1 MTPPAGDGSV
11 PGRDSSRS
19 GRQGSRSGR
28 DGLSVWLDATPLL
41 GVRTGIGRYTE
52 HLLAALVDEPGLT
65 VAATAFT
72 ARGAGALAVALPAG
86 VRSRALP
93 VPARLLRACWSRTE
107 HPAVRR
113 FAPGARVFHAT
124 NFVLPPTGRAA
135 GVVTV
140 HDLAY
145 LRLPETVDA
154 GSRALVDLVPRS
166 LARAAV
172 VCTPSQV
179 VADQVLE
186 AYRPLVREIVVTPLG
201 VTPAWSQARPPDAQA
216 RRGLGL
222 PDDYFLFVG
231 TREPRKDLTT
241 LLTAHARL
249 RAQDG
254 PGVPDL
260 VLVGPDG
267 WGAGHTPQPGVLLL
281 GYLAQDDLPVVVA
294 GARALVLPSRD
305 EGFGLP
311 ALEALAAGTAVVVSD
326 IPTLLEVTG
335 GFARSFPVGDA
346 DGLAAVLAAVPEAD
360 PASADARARRTH
372 AAGFTWQ
379 RCAETTA
386 AAYRRAAG

>member
-1 MTPPAGDGSV
+1 MSRAAGAHDE
-11 PGRDSSRS
+11 
-19 GRQGSRSGR
+19 
-28 DGLSVWLDATPLL
+28 LAVWLDGTPLL

-52 HLLAALVDEPGLT
+52 HLLVALVDEPDIRPA
-65 VAATAFT
+65 VTAFT
-72 ARGAGALAVALPAG
+72 ARGAGALAAAVPAG

-93 VPARLLRACWSRTE
+93 VPARLLRAAWSRAE

-113 FAPGARVFHAT
+113 FAPVARVFHAT

-145 LRLPETVDA
+145 LRMPDTVDA

-186 AYRPLVREIVVTPLG
+186 AYRPLVKDIVVTPLG
-201 VTPAWSQARPPDAQA
+201 VTPAWSRARPPDAAA
-216 RRGLGL
+216 RRRLGL
-222 PDDYFLFVG
+222 PEDYLLFVG
-231 TREPRKDLTT
+231 TREPRKDLAT
-241 LLTAHARL
+241 LLAAHALL
-249 RAQDG
+249 RAEIG
-254 PGVPDL
+254 SAAPDL
-260 VLVGPDG
+260 VLVGPAG
-267 WGAGHTPQPGVLLL
+267 WGAGQAPQPGVVVF

-311 ALEALAAGTAVVVSD
+311 ALEALATGTAVVISD

-335 GFARSFPVGDA
+335 GHAASFPVGDA
-346 DGLAAVLAAVPEAD
+346 AELAAVLAALPAAD
-360 PASADARARRTH
+360 PTSAAARARRAF
-372 AAGFTWQ
+372 AAAFTWQ
-379 RCAETTA
+379 RCARTTA
-386 AAYRRAAG
+386 EAYRRAAG